1 MFHAFIWLSEKKIN
15 TKLKKLL
22 IQSTTFFK
30 VSSYNQFIL
39 ATFK

>member
-1 MFHAFIWLSEKKIN
+1 MFHAFIWLSEKN
-15 TKLKKLL
+15 LTKLKKVL
-22 IQSTTFFK
+22 IQSTKFFK

>member
-1 MFHAFIWLSEKKIN
+1 MFHAFIWLSEKKLNKTEKI
-15 TKLKKLL
+15 
-22 IQSTTFFK
+22 IHSIYDIFK